1 MNLIN
6 IIKKLFIKK
15 QFDDK
20 VIDTNI
26 ALFNISNINLPSFK
40 NLNEKDKN
48 KVLKYK
54 KELDLDNLEKII
66 KYNQNTSKKGE
77 NITNLFIKYLY
88 ELYEITNKYNKT
100 IDELN
105 DESINLAIKNIK
117 LIVLKKELEELK
129 YDACLKT
136 IAINDINNN
145 YKNRKHEFL
154 ELFSSAARIK
164 RNMKL
169 KSLNDL
175 ETRCK
180 ITIKTLEQQLIAMSN
195 AINNNNTMI
204 NLINIYNN
212 LTDKVKNIEYREKF
226 YNKKLEYF
234 IKINKY
240 YLQNSL
246 QNIDKLQCLLNDFC
260 CDKEQE
266 IFFLIAKIDL
276 DIDKFTYSNK
286 NYLIQQFRNGLEE
299 LENIHIT
306 KENKY
311 SLLNQIEKI
320 ELIINMLHEFISETE
335 REIVIPYFD
344 KDLIYKNELRELY
357 EIKFNV
363 LTIDIN
369 EFGYSPITSDNS
381 YEYEIYKSII
391 SNKIRKIN
399 NGETVETKRFKE
411 QGMYKKLINI
421 FNKEL
426 ISPNLS
432 MELKT
437 KIILNSGYLIG
448 LILSFEKENGLDNF
462 FKEHTLSKNYYKDWI
477 KLYSNII
484 LEDSLSL
491 DSICTFIEYELETKE
506 INRYPNIYKLYRL
519 IKEVEKNNQE
529 NDIYKLPE
537 GIKELNGY
545 WGQMTSYS
553 MSSYKYLILKIIRE
567 KAKDEKIIFPSS
579 LRKITGDIFANTPL
593 DSYNIKGV
601 VLNEGLEIIGPEVFD
616 KQNIKNVI
624 IPPSVKEISNNSF
637 NYYKIEVLEFI
648 NFKESKLL
656 YNLLYNNN
664 VPYRE
669 LFFYLFHCD
678 IYFNIKPKF
687 HKIYLIDENEKK
699 YIIYKNELEFKSVIS
714 SNKGLPE
721 VYWNDIPK
729 IRSNFIRVIKQKTDF
744 DFKDYQEEINN
755 NKK

>member
-20 VIDTNI
+20 VVDTNI
-26 ALFNISNINLPSFK
+26 TLFDISNIDLPSFK

-54 KELDLDNLEKII
+54 KELDINNLEKII
-66 KYNQNTSKKGE
+66 KYNQDITLEGE

-88 ELYEITNKYNKT
+88 ELNEITNKYGKT

-105 DESINLAIKNIK
+105 EESVNLAIKNFK
-117 LIVLKKELEELK
+117 LIVLKEKLEYLRHDS
-129 YDACLKT
+129 YLKT
-136 IAINDINNN
+136 IAIDIVNNE
-145 YKNRKHEFL
+145 YKSRKHEFV
-154 ELFSSAARIK
+154 ELFSHAARIK
-164 RNMKL
+164 RKNQL
-169 KSLNDL
+169 KSIEEL
-175 ETRCK
+175 EIRSK

-204 NLINIYNN
+204 NLINIYDN
-212 LTDKVKNIEYREKF
+212 LTDKVNNIEYREKL

-240 YLQNSL
+240 CLQNSL

-266 IFFLIAKIDL
+266 ILFLIAKIDL

-299 LENIHIT
+299 LEIINIT

-320 ELIINMLHEFISETE
+320 ELIINMLHEFITETE

-344 KDLIYKNELRELY
+344 KNLIYKNELRKLY

-363 LTIDIN
+363 LTTDIN
-369 EFGYSPITSDNS
+369 EFRYSPITSENG

-391 SNKIRKIN
+391 SDKIRKIN
-399 NGETVETKRFKE
+399 NGKTVETKRFKE
-411 QGMYKKLINI
+411 QGMFKKLINI

-426 ISPNLS
+426 FPSLS
-432 MELKT
+432 IELKLET
-437 KIILNSGYLIG
+437 ILSSGYLIG
-448 LILSFEKENGLDNF
+448 FIISFEKENGLDNF
-462 FKEHTLSKNYYKDWI
+462 FKEYTLSKNYYKDWI
-477 KLYSNII
+477 KLYPNII

-491 DSICTFIEYELETKE
+491 DCICTFVEYELETKE
-506 INRYPNIYKLYRL
+506 INKYPNIYKLYKL
-519 IKEVEKNNQE
+519 IKEVENNNQE
-529 NDIYKLPE
+529 NNIYKLPE

-545 WGQMTSYS
+545 WGQMTSYN

-567 KAKDEKIIFPSS
+567 KAKDRKIIFPSS

-593 DSYNIKGV
+593 DSYNIKDV

-616 KQNIKNVI
+616 RQNIENVV
-624 IPPSVKEISNNSF
+624 IPPSVKEISDNSF
-637 NYYKIEVLEFI
+637 YYSKIKDLEFT

-669 LFFYLFHCD
+669 LFFKLFNCD
-678 IYFNIKPKF
+678 INFNIKPNF
-687 HKIYLIDENEKK
+687 YKIYLIDENGKK

-714 SNKGLPE
+714 SNKGLSE
-721 VYWNDIPK
+721 VYWNDIPN
-729 IRSNFIRVIKQKTDF
+729 IRSNFIRLIAQKTKSN
-744 DFKDYQEEINN
+744 FKEY
-755 NKK
+755 NKDKCLK